1 MFSKCNTVFSFH
13 PNLLKA
19 NKKFEEG
26 NCEGA
31 ARYILGK
38 FTTNKEEDKIINS
51 IKITNDKV
59 NQIFEAESFNGVNCA
74 WAIKQIL
81 AEESCSKSNI
91 DDIMLKVAPEIELA
105 GHNDANIPTL

>member
-13 PNLLKA
+13 PNLSKA
-19 NKKFEEG
+19 KKNFEEG
-26 NCEGA
+26 NCEKS

-38 FTTNKEEDKIINS
+38 FTTNKKEDKIINN
-51 IKITNDKV
+51 IKSTNEKV
-59 NQIFEAESFNGVNCA
+59 KQIFEEENFNGHNCA

-91 DDIMLKVAPEIELA
+91 DDIMLKVAPGIEVA
-105 GHNDANIPTL
+105 GHSNDTPDL